1 MTDEKGSEPERYTK
15 MKIDPFCCC
24 LLLSTCCWGQNIVGN
39 PSGSQTIVQ
48 PTGTEFN
55 VNRFEATRYADQFPG
70 SDIGAQINNA
80 YADCAPTGGCRIR
93 VPARTYTYSTPISIG
108 NATWAV
114 PSFLECDP
122 GYGSVNGADLQWHR
136 RGGYSQQ

>member
-1 MTDEKGSEPERYTK
+1 

-70 SDIGAQINNA
+70 SEYPEPRSTTPMQIALLQAGAESGFQQE
-80 YADCAPTGGCRIR
+80 PTLTRH
-93 VPARTYTYSTPISIG
+93 
-108 NATWAV
+108 
-114 PSFLECDP
+114 PS
-122 GYGSVNGADLQWHR
+122 A
-136 RGGYSQQ
+136 